1 MTKVYTLIVALA
13 LFVPV
18 AFATLNHAA
27 QIVA

>member
-1 MTKVYTLIVALA
+1 MTKLLTFAGAFA

-18 AFATLNHAA
+18 AFALLAQAA

>member
-1 MTKVYTLIVALA
+1 MTKVLSVLLAFA

-18 AFATLNHAA
+18 AFVTMNQAA